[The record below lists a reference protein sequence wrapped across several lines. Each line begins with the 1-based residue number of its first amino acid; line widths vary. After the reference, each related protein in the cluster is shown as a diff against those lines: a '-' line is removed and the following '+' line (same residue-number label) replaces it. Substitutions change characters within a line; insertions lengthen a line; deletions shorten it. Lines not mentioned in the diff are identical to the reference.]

1 LKLIYFPSILVELKL
16 FSSSTI

>member
-1 LKLIYFPSILVELKL
+1 LVELKL